1 MCINDRINALRA
13 QMKQHGVDAYII
25 SSSDPHQSE
34 YVAERWSGRQWIS
47 GFTGSAGTVVVT
59 ASHAGLWT
67 DSRYFLQAE
76 EELAGTE
83 MQLHKLLVQ
92 TQAEYVDWI
101 CANIKSGSI
110 VACDFACFSFGQI
123 QSFDKLLTAAGQQLK
138 NTNCL
143 LDAIWPDRPSLPIH
157 PIWDYDI
164 KYAILS
170 RESKLEKIRTWM
182 KNLKAD
188 VYLVTAL
195 DEIAYL
201 LNLRGSDVECNPL
214 FVSFFKMDL
223 HSATLYVQ
231 KDKLNSGLIQELKSC
246 NIEIEPYQE
255 FYKAVTDLDK
265 NSKIAVDPTTLNAK
279 LALLLPQNSLL
290 TTVSPVM
297 NMKAVKSDKE
307 VAHIRVAMAKDGA
320 ALVKAFLWLEQQL
333 AQGVHPTEHEMSEK
347 LASSRAEMPD
357 YIGESFHAIVGF
369 KSNGAIIH
377 YRPDQTNSSK
387 IKAEG
392 VLLVD
397 SGGQY
402 LDGTTDITRTIAL
415 SEQNIEIK
423 KQYTAVLKG
432 HIDLCQLVFPKGTKG
447 IQMDILARRHLW
459 ALGLNYGH
467 GTGHGVGYFMN
478 VHEPP
483 QGFVSAWNQRGMSE
497 FLPGMLT
504 SNEPGFYETGSHGIR
519 IETLLLVQE
528 NEVKDFCSFENMSVF
543 PIDKNLI
550 DLKSFGL
557 DYIDWLNNYHQ
568 YCLKQISPWCSEE
581 EKKWLESKC
590 TPIEL

>member
-1 MCINDRINALRA
+1 MCINDRINALRV

-34 YVAERWSGRQWIS
+34 YVPERWSGRQWIS

-59 ASHAGLWT
+59 TSHAGLWT

-101 CANIKSGSI
+101 CANIRSGSI

-123 QSFDKLLTAAGQQLK
+123 QSFDKLLTAAGLHLK

-143 LDAIWPDRPSLPIH
+143 LDAIWLDRPSLPIL

-164 KYAILS
+164 KYAIVS
-170 RESKLEKIRTWM
+170 RESKLERIRTWM
-182 KNLKAD
+182 KTLKAD

-231 KDKLNSGLIQELKSC
+231 KAKLSSGLIQELKSC
-246 NIEIEPYQE
+246 NIEIEAYQE
-255 FYKAVTDLDK
+255 FYKVVADMDK

-279 LALLLPQNSLL
+279 LALLFPQNSLL

-320 ALVKAFLWLEQQL
+320 ALVKAFRWLEQQL
-333 AQGVHPTEHEMSEK
+333 AQGVHPTEYEMSEK

-369 KSNGAIIH
+369 KSNGAIIF
-377 YRPDQTNSSK
+377 S
-387 IKAEG
+387 
-392 VLLVD
+392 
-397 SGGQY
+397 
-402 LDGTTDITRTIAL
+402 
-415 SEQNIEIK
+415 
-423 KQYTAVLKG
+423 
-432 HIDLCQLVFPKGTKG
+432 
-447 IQMDILARRHLW
+447 M
-459 ALGLNYGH
+459 
-467 GTGHGVGYFMN
+467 
-478 VHEPP
+478 
-483 QGFVSAWNQRGMSE
+483 
-497 FLPGMLT
+497 
-504 SNEPGFYETGSHGIR
+504 
-519 IETLLLVQE
+519 
-528 NEVKDFCSFENMSVF
+528 
-543 PIDKNLI
+543 
-550 DLKSFGL
+550 
-557 DYIDWLNNYHQ
+557 
-568 YCLKQISPWCSEE
+568 
-581 EKKWLESKC
+581 ESKRNGRIF
-590 TPIEL
+590 TWDVDLQRTWIL